1 MIDYSKSKIYTIR
14 NQNDTSLIYVGS
26 TTQPLSKR
34 WGEHKKKS
42 RECPLRL
49 IYKTINSEWEEWYIE
64 LYQLCPCNSREELQ
78 QKEGEIIRLI
88 GTLNLQIAGRTKP
101 EYRIDNADKIKEN
114 KKQYRIDNADKIK
127 ESKKQYRI
135 ENADKIRE
143 SKKQYQIE
151 NADKIKKYN
160 VKYYQEKKKQ
170 EAWQEIQKYTYIPLA
185 VTSPHSHVPT
195 GHVTLS
201 PEFMLYI

>member
-127 ESKKQYRI
+127 ENKKQYRI
-135 ENADKIRE
+135 D
-143 SKKQYQIE
+143 

-160 VKYYQEKKKQ
+160 VKYYQEKKQQ
-170 EAWQEIQKYTYIPLA
+170 EA
-185 VTSPHSHVPT
+185 
-195 GHVTLS
+195 
-201 PEFMLYI
+201 